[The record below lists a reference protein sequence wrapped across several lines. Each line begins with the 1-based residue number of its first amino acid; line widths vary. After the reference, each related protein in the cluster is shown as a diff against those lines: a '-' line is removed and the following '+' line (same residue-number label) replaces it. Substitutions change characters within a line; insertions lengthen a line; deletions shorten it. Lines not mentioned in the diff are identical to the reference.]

1 MGRYRVRV
9 IYFGALAV
17 ALAACSS
24 APSGG
29 TGALPPGNGQGI
41 YKVGQPYQIDGTWY
55 YPAEDWN
62 YDETGIASWY
72 GEQFHGKYTAN
83 GEIFDLNAMTAAH
96 RTLPMPTIVR
106 VTNLEN
112 GRSVELRVNDR
123 GPYARGRIIDVSR
136 RAAQLL
142 GFEGQGTAKV
152 RVQILVP
159 ESIQVAS
166 LAGRRGT
173 EPEIAS
179 ATPATAAAPVA
190 PVAAAVLPPPPG
202 VVAATDQPPPL
213 PPAPLVAQLQPPPGQ
228 PIADPPLPETVSVV
242 PVKPSAIYIQ
252 AGAFSSIDNAVR
264 LKTQLDRLG
273 TVSVTGTKVSGMTM
287 YRVRVGPVPSVDQA
301 DALLNQVIATS
312 PQARIVVN

>member
-1 MGRYRVRV
+1 MQRYRLRLVC
-9 IYFGALAV
+9 FGALAV

-24 APSGG
+24 PPS
-29 TGALPPGNGQGI
+29 TSSVPPGGGKGI
-41 YKVGQPYQIDGTWY
+41 YKVGEPYQIDGTWY
-55 YPAEDWN
+55 YPAEDWT

-83 GEIFDLNAMTAAH
+83 GEIFDLNQLTAAH

-112 GRSVELRVNDR
+112 GRSIEVRINDR
-123 GPYARGRIIDVSR
+123 GPYARGRIIDLSR

-142 GFEGQGTAKV
+142 GFEAQGTAKV
-152 RVQILVP
+152 RVQIDVP
-159 ESIQVAS
+159 ASIQVAS

-173 EPEIAS
+173 EPQL
-179 ATPATAAAPVA
+179 AAAVPPPAPA
-190 PVAAAVLPPPPG
+190 PVAAVTAQTLPPPPG
-202 VVAATDQPPPL
+202 VVASNAQPTPL
-213 PPAPLVAQLQPPPGQ
+213 PPAPAAASPPPPVNQ
-228 PIADPPLPETVSVV
+228 PVADQPLPETVQVV

-264 LKTQLDRLG
+264 LKAMLDKLG
-273 TVSVTGTKVSGMTM
+273 TASITDTKVSGVTM

>member
-1 MGRYRVRV
+1 MERYRFRV
-9 IYFGALAV
+9 ICFGALAV

-24 APSGG
+24 APSGS
-29 TGALPPGNGQGI
+29 GALPPGGGQGI

-55 YPAEDWN
+55 YPAEDWS

-142 GFEGQGTAKV
+142 GFEQQGTAKV
-152 RVQILVP
+152 RVQVMVP

-173 EPEIAS
+173 DPEIAA
-179 ATPATAAAPVA
+179 ATPASAPAPVA
-190 PVAAAVLPPPPG
+190 PVVASVLPPPPG
-202 VVAATDQPPPL
+202 VVAATDQPL
-213 PPAPLVAQLQPPPGQ
+213 PPAPVVAQLQPPPSQ
-228 PIADPPLPETVSVV
+228 PIPDPPLPQTVSVV

-273 TVSVTGTKVSGMTM
+273 AVSVTGTKVSGMTM

-312 PQARIVVN
+312 PEARIVVN